1 MLKRWRRW
9 RENRQ
14 IARIELTEAQWQ
26 QAMAYPSAA
35 TLAPALTQ
43 RWRDMTLR
51 FLLRKNFYS
60 GAGFV
65 VSDEVRLRISAQAT
79 LPVLSLGLDW
89 YDDWDSIVV
98 YETAFIPP
106 FAQRDESGLVSHSR
120 HALSGEAWLRGPVI
134 FSWEDVINPGHG
146 AHNVVIHEVAHK
158 LDMRSGAA
166 NGAPPFHY
174 GMSAARWHD
183 IMTQAWEEAHQAQQS
198 GRSVPI
204 DSYGLEDPGEFFS
217 VLSEHFFMQPQSLH
231 ESWPQVYEQLVLF
244 YRQDPLTG
252 CFVS

>member
-14 IARIELTEAQWQ
+14 IARIELTEQQWQ
-26 QAMAYPSAA
+26 QAMAYPSTA
-35 TLAPALTQ
+35 LLGPVLTQ
-43 RWRDMTLR
+43 RWRELTLR
-51 FLLRKNFYS
+51 FLLRKKFYS

-79 LPVLSLGLDW
+79 LPVLGLGLDW

-106 FAQRDESGLVSHSR
+106 FAQRDESGLVSNTR

-134 FSWEDVINPGHG
+134 FSWEDVINPGQG

-166 NGAPPFHY
+166 NGAPPFHST
-174 GMSAARWHD
+174 MSPARWHEV
-183 IMTQAWEEAHQAQQS
+183 MTKAWEEAHETQRN
-198 GRSVPI
+198 GHDLPI
-204 DSYGLEDPGEFFS
+204 DSYGLEEPGEFFS
-217 VLSEHFFMQPQSLH
+217 VLSEQFFMQPEPLFEH
-231 ESWPQVYEQLVLF
+231 WPEVYEQLVLF
-244 YRQDPLTG
+244 YQQDPLKG

>member
-14 IARIELTEAQWQ
+14 IARIELTEQQWH
-26 QAMAYPSAA
+26 QAMAYPSTAR
-35 TLAPALTQ
+35 LAPALTQ

-79 LPVLSLGLDW
+79 LPILSLGLDW

-106 FAQRDESGLVSHSR
+106 FAQRDESGLISHAR
-120 HALSGEAWLRGPVI
+120 HPLSGEAWLRGPVI
-134 FSWEDVINPGHG
+134 FSWEDVINPRGD

-166 NGAPPFHY
+166 NGAPPFHNT
-174 GMSAARWHD
+174 MSPARWHEV
-183 IMTQAWEEAHQAQQS
+183 MTKAWDQAHEDQRA
-198 GRSVPI
+198 GRSIPI
-204 DSYGLEDPGEFFS
+204 NSYGLEQPGEFFS
-217 VLSEHFFMQPQSLH
+217 VLSEHFFMQPESLC
-231 ESWPQVYEQLVLF
+231 ERWPEVYEQLVLF
-244 YRQDPLTG
+244 YQQDPLTG
-252 CFVS
+252 YFVS